1 MQRHKGIIL
10 TGALS
15 GLVII
20 SLLMAALG
28 NIAAVNDQST
38 VVPQEVPQEV
48 QQIEQT
54 TNLNN
59 DEALQAWQQYSAE
72 LEQAVMIMQNREN
85 TFQTQI
91 QMANQT
97 ILQLQEQLNAANRSS
112 VNTLG
117 FTDDEGFE
125 HDDG

>member
-1 MQRHKGIIL
+1 MQRQKGIIL

-59 DEALQAWQQYSAE
+59 DEALRAWQQYSAE
-72 LEQAVMIMQNREN
+72 LEQAVMIMQKREN

-91 QMANQT
+91 QLANQT

-112 VNTLG
+112 VNALG